1 MSYAMDRDV
10 SGPRQPIDVVL
21 VCVPEVLRL
30 GLARLLSQVPALSV
44 RAAGALPRSAAGPAS
59 VAVLCERGL
68 GDVAAACATAREHVA
83 DEVVLALEQPDVHL
97 MLDCVAAGACAFV
110 VEGDGAA
117 ELTAAVRA
125 AASGDHF
132 VTPALLGLLLALHRA
147 QRTAPDAERELLG
160 LLAGGRPTAEIAGL
174 LGISPKT
181 VRNRSSLLYRR
192 LGVRSRAQAIEVA
205 ERRGLLD

>member
-1 MSYAMDRDV
+1 VDRDV
-10 SGPRQPIDVVL
+10 GSGAQAVDVVL

-30 GLARLLSQVPALSV
+30 GLTGLLSREPELRV
-44 RAAGALPRSAAGPAS
+44 RARPSLTGQPSERAA

-68 GDVAAACATAREHVA
+68 ADVAAACAAAREDLA
-83 DEVVLALEQPDVHL
+83 DEVVVALAQPDVHL

-110 VEGDGAA
+110 VEGDATP

-125 AASGDHF
+125 ASGGDHF

-147 QRTAPDAERELLG
+147 ERASPDADRELLC
-160 LLAGGRPTAEIAGL
+160 LLAGGRQTAEIAGL
-174 LGISPKT
+174 LGVSPKT

-192 LGVRSRAQAIEVA
+192 LGVRSRAQAVEVA

>member
-1 MSYAMDRDV
+1 MSYMVDRDV
-10 SGPRQPIDVVL
+10 SAPRERIDVVL
-21 VCVPEVLRL
+21 VCAPEVLRL
-30 GLARLLSQVPALSV
+30 GLARLLSQVPGLVV
-44 RAAGALPRSAAGPAS
+44 RATGELPRVAPAAA

-68 GDVAAACATAREHVA
+68 DDVAGACATARERVA
-83 DEVVLALEQPDVHL
+83 GEVVLALEQPDVHL

-110 VEGDGAA
+110 VEGDGTA

-125 AASGDHF
+125 AAHGDHF

-147 QRTAPDAERELLG
+147 ERTAPDADRELLR
-160 LLAGGRPTAEIAGL
+160 LLAGSRPTAEIAGV
-174 LGISPKT
+174 LGVSPKT